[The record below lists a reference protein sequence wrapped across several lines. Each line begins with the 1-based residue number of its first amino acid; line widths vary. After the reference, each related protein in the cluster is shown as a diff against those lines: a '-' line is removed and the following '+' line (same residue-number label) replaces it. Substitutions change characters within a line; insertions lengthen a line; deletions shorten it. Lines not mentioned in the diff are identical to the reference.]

1 MKEGGG
7 GCEVETGV
15 ADGGVFGGLLKYES
29 EAAAAA
35 AEMVEAAI
43 SERLCVSKL

>member
-1 MKEGGG
+1 VR
-7 GCEVETGV
+7 EVETEDS
-15 ADGGVFGGLLKYES
+15 DGGVFGGLLKYES

-35 AEMVEAAI
+35 PEIVEAAI